1 MREFCC
7 LLCIFLYGV
16 YIKFFSP
23 SEESLKYIRMEP
35 DFNLKKKKLCNT
47 QENMHFVPIYIGSFT
62 ECHHVRRNTMHYEMT
77 HILHK

>member
-1 MREFCC
+1 
-7 LLCIFLYGV
+7 
-16 YIKFFSP
+16 
-23 SEESLKYIRMEP
+23 MEP
-35 DFNLKKKKLCNT
+35 DLIKKTQQQQLCNT